1 MYTSQN
7 FQIRDEETFSLCIPT
22 DRDYKILQLTDL
34 HLGFGMFSG
43 KKDRLALEAVT
54 ELVRRTGPDLIVL
67 TGDSVFPFFPKSGTM
82 NNRKQAQK
90 LLAFLDGFRI
100 PYTFVF
106 GNHDC
111 EMGATCNKEQLAE
124 IFATGKYAVFT
135 KGRYEH
141 SPQNPIAGVG
151 NFVLDLIDGE
161 GRVLLPLIHLDSNM
175 YGDGWFFSGFDC
187 IHEDQTDWCMEKL
200 NERKVPA
207 MAFFHM
213 PPAEFK
219 EAYEKM
225 KLGDH
230 SVSYEHGSIGEKNE
244 YFGISN
250 RPPHFFEKAVDNGW
264 LKWIFCGHDH
274 LNTLSLTYKGIRM
287 TYGMSI
293 DYLGYSRTTISRYTR
308 NLPLLFPIYVNQ
320 LEYLPVSAVRNL
332 CNELLNL
339 CNLYLLS
346 ALLPDPHLLANLIRL
361 FRLIHLNRHSNF
373 RIREI
378 LA

>member
-1 MYTSQN
+1 MG
-7 FQIRDEETFSLCIPT
+7 FQVLYLIFGEGIAFPGKAAQSTDFLGSNDIILLHETVPFRKNGKDITIELYAQQYNHHAEEIGEEKACQLSDT
-22 DRDYKILQLTDL
+22 D
-34 HLGFGMFSG
+34 
-43 KKDRLALEAVT
+43 V
-54 ELVRRTGPDLIVL
+54 
-67 TGDSVFPFFPKSGTM
+67 
-82 NNRKQAQK
+82 
-90 LLAFLDGFRI
+90 
-100 PYTFVF
+100 
-106 GNHDC
+106 
-111 EMGATCNKEQLAE
+111 LAE

-151 NFVLDLIDGE
+151 NFVLDLINGE
-161 GRVLLPLIHLDSNM
+161 GRVLLPLIHLDSNV

-225 KLGDH
+225 KLGNH
-230 SVSYEHGSIGEKNE
+230 TVIYEHGSIGEKDE

-293 DYLGYSRTTISRYTR
+293 DYLGYSGIAKQYIQRGATLITRKTDGNIDITMVPLTTVVSTR
-308 NLPLLFPIYVNQ
+308 
-320 LEYLPVSAVRNL
+320 VRG
-332 CNELLNL
+332 
-339 CNLYLLS
+339 
-346 ALLPDPHLLANLIRL
+346 A
-361 FRLIHLNRHSNF
+361 
-373 RIREI
+373 
-378 LA
+378 

>member
-1 MYTSQN
+1 MFCGDGLRQK
-7 FQIRDEETFSLCIPT
+7 DEETFFLEIPEN
-22 DRDYKILQLTDL
+22 RDYKILQLTDL
-34 HLGFGMFSG
+34 HLGFGLFSH
-43 KKDRLALEAVT
+43 KKDKMALDAVT
-54 ELVRRTGPDLIVL
+54 KIINRTSPDLIVF
-67 TGDSVFPFFPKSGTM
+67 TGDIIFPFLPKAGTM
-82 NNRKQAQK
+82 NNKKQAERFIRFIDRFK
-90 LLAFLDGFRI
+90 I
-100 PYTFVF
+100 PYTLVF

-230 SVSYEHGSIGEKNE
+230 SVIYEHGSIGEKDE

-293 DYLGYSRTTISRYTR
+293 DYLGYSGIAKQYIQRGATLITRKTDGNIDITMVPLTTVVSTR
-308 NLPLLFPIYVNQ
+308 
-320 LEYLPVSAVRNL
+320 VRG
-332 CNELLNL
+332 
-339 CNLYLLS
+339 
-346 ALLPDPHLLANLIRL
+346 A
-361 FRLIHLNRHSNF
+361 
-373 RIREI
+373 
-378 LA
+378 

>member
-1 MYTSQN
+1 MYTSPN
-7 FQIRDEETFSLCIPT
+7 FRILDEETFSLRIPD

-34 HLGFGMFSG
+34 HLGFGLFSG
-43 KKDRLALEAVT
+43 KKDRLALSAVT
-54 ELVRRTGPDLIVL
+54 ELIRRTNPDLIVL
-67 TGDSVFPFFPKSGTM
+67 TGDSVFPFFLKSGTM

-90 LLAFLDGFRI
+90 LLAFLDDFQI

-111 EMGATCNKEQLAE
+111 EMGSACNKEQLAD

-141 SPQNPIAGVG
+141 SVKNPIAGVG
-151 NFVLDLIDGE
+151 NFVLNLVDSEDHL
-161 GRVLLPLIHLDSNM
+161 LLPLIMLDSNM

-200 NERKVPA
+200 HAGKVPA

-230 SVSYEHGSIGEKNE
+230 SVIYEHGSIGEKDE

-250 RPPHFFEKAVDNGW
+250 RSPHFFQKAVDNGL

-274 LNTLSLTYKGIRM
+274 LNTLSLTYQGIRM

-293 DYLGYSRTTISRYTR
+293 DYLGYSGIAKQYVQRGATLITR
-308 NLPLLFPIYVNQ
+308 RPDGEVAIFMVPLTKV
-320 LEYLPVSAVRNL
+320 VSTRVRG
-332 CNELLNL
+332 EK
-339 CNLYLLS
+339 S
-346 ALLPDPHLLANLIRL
+346 
-361 FRLIHLNRHSNF
+361 
-373 RIREI
+373 
-378 LA
+378 